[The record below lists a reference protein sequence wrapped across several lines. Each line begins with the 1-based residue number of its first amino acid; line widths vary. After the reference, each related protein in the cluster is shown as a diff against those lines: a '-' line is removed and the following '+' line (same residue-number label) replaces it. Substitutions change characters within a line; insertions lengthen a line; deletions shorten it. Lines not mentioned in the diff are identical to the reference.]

1 MRAGDD
7 MDEPVTRREHEA
19 GNVAVWRE
27 IRRIKEIV
35 EGPPHPGL
43 EKRVDDFLVEFRT
56 LEKERDKQHRGN
68 IARLNL
74 IIAGLGVIVAG
85 LAIMVTLYFPHR

>member
-1 MRAGDD
+1 
-7 MDEPVTRREHEA
+7 MDEAVTRREHEA
-19 GNVAVWRE
+19 SNVSVWRE
-27 IRRIKEIV
+27 IRRIREIV

-56 LEKERDKQHRGN
+56 IEKERDKQHKGN
-68 IARLNL
+68 MTRLNL

-85 LAIMVTLYFPHR
+85 LAFLFAHLSH